1 MLIAFCRSPNWKSI
15 EGDENK
21 PNIMSLKIPD
31 FIVEDQKE
39 SENLF
44 LNKSNSENDTDNF
57 WNKNSKPQPFIKDFL
72 LQEW

>member
-1 MLIAFCRSPNWKSI
+1 MIFDRSPNWKSSDS
-15 EGDENK
+15 DENK

-39 SENLF
+39 RENIHF
-44 LNKSNSENDTDNF
+44 NKSNSENETDNF
-57 WNKNSKPQPFIKDFL
+57 WNQISKPQPFIKDYL